1 MKRTLPLVLQLN
13 DRRPVRSTKMAAA
26 IILAGIKRAE
36 ANLADLLAQEE
47 LARIVHLLRME
58 KQLQR
63 TLQDLSRN
71 GASVLRLRDEAE
83 LLEKSSS

>member
-13 DRRPVRSTKMAAA
+13 DRRPAQTTKMAAA

>member
-1 MKRTLPLVLQLN
+1 
-13 DRRPVRSTKMAAA
+13 MAAA